1 MSGRFLLDS
10 NIIIAHFANDPAV
23 VARIADADEILVP
36 VIALGELMFGAF
48 KSTRSEENVARIR
61 EFRDSVAVLPV
72 TAATA
77 DEYGRLKDE
86 LRAKGRP
93 IPENDIWIAA
103 LARQHRLTLVS
114 RDREHFCVVD
124 GLSLESW

>member
-1 MSGRFLLDS
+1 
-10 NIIIAHFANDPAV
+10 V

-48 KSTRSEENVARIR
+48 KSTRSDENIARIR

-86 LRAKGRP
+86 LRAKGHP
-93 IPENDIWIAA
+93 IPENDIRIAA

-114 RDREHFCVVD
+114 RDREHFGVVA
-124 GLSLESW
+124 GLLLESW